1 MWIIIPNDF
10 CGVEQNQQVALSVMV
25 GYVMFRQKK
34 LSDMAQHSM
43 SSYDLARL
51 HLIAPIGFL
60 ENSTLSFSAAAIC
73 TTKIG
78 NFRSQPQK
86 QR

>member
-1 MWIIIPNDF
+1 MQDNC

-51 HLIAPIGFL
+51 HLMAPIGFL